1 MPLVNLQNLHIAF
14 GHVALLDGVYFTLEK
29 GERVCLIGRNGEGKS
44 TLMKIV
50 SRQILADDGGVEIQD
65 GCRVAYLTQEPEFD
79 ANMSVFHAVAA
90 GLGEVGQWIE
100 EYHALTLRL
109 SQVHDDEQAF
119 NKMMEVQHH
128 LEAHDGWSLEQKVEK
143 VISKLELPAEQLMGE
158 LSGGWKRRVALA
170 QILVTEPEILLL
182 DEPTNHLDIE
192 AIQWLEEVLLEFKGG
207 LLFVS
212 HDRVFMQHIATRIIE
227 LDRGKLTS
235 YPNRYDTYL
244 EVKQANLE
252 AEQVQNAKFDKFLAQ
267 EEVWIRQGIKARR
280 TRNEGRVRRLEA
292 LRRERAARREQMG
305 TMKLAVSGADLS
317 GKIVVEVDS
326 ISKQFNDKSIIKNF
340 STTILRGDK
349 IGLIGANGAGKSTLL
364 KLLLGDIQPDSGT
377 VKHGTQLNVVYFDQ
391 LREELNP
398 DETLADAVGQGRE
411 MVTLNGQQKHVISY
425 LGDFLFPA
433 ARARS
438 PVKTLSGGERN
449 RLLLAR
455 LFLRPSNVLVM
466 DEPTNDLDVESLE
479 LLEEVLTDYPGTL
492 LLVSHDRRFL
502 DNVVTS
508 TFAFEGNGRVLEYVG
523 GYEDWLRQRKIS
535 TAKAAPS
542 AKNSAP
548 VTAVKTNEVSIPVP
562 AKRKLNNKE
571 QRELAE
577 LPKKIEKYEA
587 ELTEL
592 QLLVSQSD
600 FYKQAA
606 NKQVEVQNRIKALE
620 TELAQAY
627 ERWEALD
634 G

>member
-44 TLMKIV
+44 TLMKIL

-548 VTAVKTNEVSIPVP
+548 LTAVKTNEVSIPVP

-627 ERWEALD
+627 ERWEVLD

>member
-50 SRQILADDGGVEIQD
+50 ARQIVADDGNIEIQD

-79 ANMSVFHAVAA
+79 ANMTVFHAVAA
-90 GLGEVGQWIE
+90 GLGKVGQWIE

-109 SQVHDDEQAF
+109 SQVPDDEQAF
-119 NKMMEVQHH
+119 NKMMEAQHH

-212 HDRVFMQHIATRIIE
+212 HDRVFMQHIATRIVE

-244 EVKQANLE
+244 EVKQANLD

-317 GKIVVEVDS
+317 GKIVVEVEG
-326 ISKQFNDKSIIKNF
+326 ISKQFNDKTIIKNF

-479 LLEEVLTDYPGTL
+479 LLEEVLTEYAGTL

-508 TFAFEGNGRVLEYVG
+508 TFAFEGNGKVLEYVG
-523 GYEDWLRQRKIS
+523 GYEDWLRQRKNTTAKTAIS
-535 TAKAAPS
+535 TAKDVPAATVAKAAAP
-542 AKNSAP
+542 
-548 VTAVKTNEVSIPVP
+548 VV

-592 QLLVSQSD
+592 QLLVSRSD

-606 NKQVEVQNRIKALE
+606 NKQVEVQNRIKTLE
-620 TELAQAY
+620 SELVQAY